1 MSGLFYRA
9 RINAVSIAVTPTTSD
24 IIECLTGT
32 TNPVTIHRIVVNC
45 KSVTTSEFYPI
56 QLLKRTTAG
65 TGGSAGTV
73 VSKADINTRAAA
85 LTTNVG
91 RVTTVGTAST
101 VYGDWDWN
109 LLIPFDEVHG
119 KAAMEIEIPAATRFS
134 LFINAQ
140 LAGTRVFDGY
150 IEFEER

>member
-1 MSGLFYRA
+1 MAGLFYRA
-9 RINAVSIAVTPTTSD
+9 RINAVSITLTPTSSD
-24 IIECLTGT
+24 IIECLTGA
-32 TNPVTIHRIVVNC
+32 TNPVTIHRIVLGC
-45 KSVTTSEFYPI
+45 KSVTASEFYNI
-56 QLLKRTTAG
+56 QLIKRTTAG
-65 TGGSAGTV
+65 TGGSGGTV
-73 VSKADINTRAAA
+73 VPKADINTRSAA
-85 LTTNVG
+85 LTTNIG

-109 LLIPFDEVHG
+109 LVIPFDEVHG

-134 LFINAQ
+134 LFIPTA